1 MILRRDHHRGSR
13 LKGPALRTAS
23 LLAGSVLYAL
33 GIVSFVR
40 SAGLFPGGFSGFSLL
55 VQELCTRY
63 LGFTPP
69 YSVLSITMNIIAAAL
84 CFRFIGKRF
93 AVLSMSSVILTG
105 ILTDLLPTMTLATDP
120 LLNCVFGGVV
130 AGFAISLCLRGG
142 ASTGGTDFISIYV
155 AEKQGKDAFNLILA
169 GNVLMLSAAGFAF
182 GWDRALYSMIYQY
195 CSTQALH
202 YLYQR
207 YQHRTIWIVTEKPEE
222 VYEIIRERTHHGAT
236 LFKGIGLY
244 RNEPRSMLYSVVSG
258 DDVRGVVRAIHEV
271 DGNAFINTQRTDS
284 LIGRFYRTPQR

>member
-84 CFRFIGKRF
+84 CSC
-93 AVLSMSSVILTG
+93 AVRYC
-105 ILTDLLPTMTLATDP
+105 A
-120 LLNCVFGGVV
+120 C
-130 AGFAISLCLRGG
+130 AC
-142 ASTGGTDFISIYV
+142 ASTVFTV
-155 AEKQGKDAFNLILA
+155 A
-169 GNVLMLSAAGFAF
+169 SA
-182 GWDRALYSMIYQY
+182 
-195 CSTQALH
+195 
-202 YLYQR
+202 
-207 YQHRTIWIVTEKPEE
+207 
-222 VYEIIRERTHHGAT
+222 
-236 LFKGIGLY
+236 
-244 RNEPRSMLYSVVSG
+244 
-258 DDVRGVVRAIHEV
+258 
-271 DGNAFINTQRTDS
+271 
-284 LIGRFYRTPQR
+284 